1 VRVLVNNAGILK
13 RGPIETATMA
23 DWDLVMSVNVRGCFL
38 GIRAVIGPMPGVR
51 SSNISSNGGML
62 GTPNALAYI
71 TSKWAVRG
79 LTKAAAA
86 ELGKYKIRVN
96 SIHPGAVA
104 TPLLMGDGLT
114 EEAFVERGKDRL
126 AVPRIAAPEE
136 ISPAVVYFASDLS
149 GYATGSELLVDGGWA
164 IG

>member
-1 VRVLVNNAGILK
+1 
-13 RGPIETATMA
+13 
-23 DWDLVMSVNVRGCFL
+23 MSVNVRGCFL
-38 GIRAVIGPMPGVR
+38 GIRAVIDPMRAAGGGSVV
-51 SSNISSNGGML
+51 NISSNGGML
-62 GTPNALAYI
+62 DTPNALAYI
-71 TSKWAVRG
+71 ISKWAVCG

-86 ELGKYKIRVN
+86 ELGTYKIRVN